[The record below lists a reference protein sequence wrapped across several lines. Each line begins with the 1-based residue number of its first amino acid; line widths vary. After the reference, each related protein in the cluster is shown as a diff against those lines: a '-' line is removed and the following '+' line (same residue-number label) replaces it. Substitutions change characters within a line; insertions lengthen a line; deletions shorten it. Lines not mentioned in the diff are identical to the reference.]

1 MSADNQSKTLIAK
14 PTPNEKPMA
23 AVTDQPIARPYSAS
37 QPEKLVG
44 SNIIP
49 PYSV

>member
-23 AVTDQPIARPYSAS
+23 AVTDQPIARPIRQVRKNDSHWMHS
-37 QPEKLVG
+37 
-44 SNIIP
+44 
-49 PYSV
+49 